1 MLSKQNCHLSSVIAE
16 YKNKNDFLCVTCTSL
31 MPLSPTFLTHLS
43 SFSMP
48 LIKNFHGVLGFVS
61 CNYQIISYL

>member
-48 LIKNFHGVLGFVS
+48 LIKNFHGVLCFMF
-61 CNYQIISYL
+61 CNHQIISDL